1 MQLFEIQRTTK
12 AQDSDIV
19 SKSRKKSTVVPVST
33 TGSKM
38 QNTISIVNQ
47 KLGKYKDE
55 YIALRTEEEVSNYID
70 SCIKQGIAAIDTET
84 TGLNVWKLDIGGIC
98 IYTYGQ
104 KAAYI
109 PINHKSHITG
119 NRYTNQC
126 DVSFIREQLER
137 CQDIKWIMHN
147 GRYDIKVLKH
157 TVGVRLHCYWDTM
170 LAAYCIQENGSHA
183 LKDLHLELCPEPD
196 ETESVKYSDLFK
208 AEDYLSVPIET
219 AVLYAAGDAKKTMD
233 LYDYQV
239 KVFAKPNMQKVYSL
253 FKDIEMQVLDV
264 VVDME
269 EYGVLIDKDYSNK
282 LSIKYHNK
290 HEEVLQKADS
300 AMQVYYSRIDAY
312 KQNHPECCIENP
324 INLNSPKQLSE
335 LFYDVLKLD
344 PVDKKSPRGTG
355 EEILKHFANN
365 NICKDL
371 CEAILEVREIEKLL
385 STYIDKLPNSVE
397 EDGRIHCNFN
407 QYGAKTGRFS
417 SSDPNLQNI
426 PSHNKEIRK
435 MFTAPEGRVFVGADF
450 SQQEPLV
457 TAHLSNDAKMRESF
471 ESGRDIYSTIASVS
485 FDRTYEDCLEH
496 FPEGTPIKQ
505 LPDGDW
511 VYGTVEDHDKL
522 ADGVSDTFAE
532 GKEYRSQAKK
542 IVLGILYGRA
552 LPSIAEQLNTDIK
565 GAKHIYDA
573 VLDAFPELGTFM
585 NESQEN
591 ARMLGYVETAWG
603 RRRHLP
609 DMQLKPYEF
618 TYRDVKYSNFDP
630 LSFSKQNL
638 DVPISV
644 QNEYTNRLL
653 KERNFRNRQQIKD
666 EASKKGIK
674 IKDNTKFIEDATR
687 QCVNSRVQ
695 GSAADITKK
704 AMIALNNDEIMKS
717 LDFHLVIQVHD
728 EVIGECPIEN
738 AKACAERLSYIMSTS
753 AKDKI
758 SIKMKCDATITQCW
772 YGEEINVNDI

>member
-126 DVSFIREQLER
+126 DASFIREQLER

-157 TVGVRLHCYWDTM
+157 TIGVRLHCYWDTM

-239 KVFAKPNMQKVYSL
+239 KVFAEPNMQKVYSL
-253 FKDIEMQVLDV
+253 FKDIEMPVLDV

-282 LSIKYHNK
+282 LSIKYHSK

-300 AMQVYYSRIDAY
+300 AMQAYYSRIDAY
-312 KQNHPECCIENP
+312 KQNHSECCIENP

-335 LFYDVLKLD
+335 LFYDVLQLD

-385 STYIDKLPNSVE
+385 STYIDKLPNSTE

-450 SQQEPLV
+450 SQQEPVL
-457 TAHLSNDAKMRESF
+457 TAALSNDVKMKDSF
-471 ESGRDIYSTIASVS
+471 TRGRDIYATIASVS
-485 FDRTYEDCLEH
+485 FNRSYEDCLE
-496 FPEGTPIKQ
+496 FYLDENGNKTNRTNK
-505 LPDGDW
+505 
-511 VYGTVEDHDKL
+511 
-522 ADGVSDTFAE
+522 E
-532 GKEYRSQAKK
+532 GKEYRGNAKS

-552 LPSIAEQLNTDIK
+552 IPSIAEQLNTDTRN
-565 GAKHIYDA
+565 AQRIYDT
-573 VLDAFPELGTFM
+573 VLDAFPQLRDFM
-585 NESQEN
+585 KESQEN
-591 ARMLGYVETAWG
+591 ARQLGYVETLWG
-603 RRRHLP
+603 RRRHLS
-609 DMQLKPYEF
+609 DMQLSPYE
-618 TYRDVKYSNFDP
+618 YQYKDVKYSNFDP

-666 EASKKGIK
+666 EASEKGIK

-695 GSAADITKK
+695 GSAADMTKK

-758 SIKMKCDATITQCW
+758 DIPIKCDTSVTQCW
-772 YGEEINVNDI
+772 YGEEININDI